1 MVKSLSRRECLEAI
15 LEKTVHVNGGLKA
28 LDMDIVE
35 KALQEREELIA
46 SLDQSPLLSSDSE
59 CQRIVRKIQLLDG
72 ENHALLSKAMKLC
85 SDDMSETRRRIM
97 ELETGK
103 KAAEQ
108 YQNPSGSPRGAV
120 FDLKS

>member
-1 MVKSLSRRECLEAI
+1 MKTVGYRECLEAI
-15 LEKTVHVNGGLKA
+15 LEKTAHVNGGLKA

-35 KALQEREELIA
+35 KALQEREALIS
-46 SLDQSPLLSSDSE
+46 SLGSSPSLSSDNE
-59 CQRIVRKIQLLDG
+59 CQRLARQIQLLDT
-72 ENHALLSKAMKLC
+72 ENRTLLSGAMAQC
-85 SDDMSETRRRIM
+85 SEDMSETRRRIM

-108 YQNPSGSPRGAV
+108 YQNPAGIARGAV